1 MAIYSWFP
9 KKGTSQHNKQERLS
23 KTENKVTMAELMWP
37 KAQVNHN
44 LLTPVKTMSNNESH
58 HTETSLSLSGEN
70 IELT

>member
-9 KKGTSQHNKQERLS
+9 KNGTTQHNKQERLQS
-23 KTENKVTMAELMWP
+23 PQNKVTMAELMWP

-44 LLTPVKTMSNNESH
+44 MLSQVKTSSNNEAH
-58 HTETSLSLSGEN
+58 HTKSSLSLSGEN